1 MSIAMLIC
9 IIHTVTCIYVGSL
22 ASYPVLIQLIA
33 SRSCIVDV
41 CTDML
46 YIHTHTN
53 ISLYVYIC
61 VSFTRQVYI
70 YIYMYIFICYS
81 FIIEPTGINTYAQ
94 PHGVNGFYNACVPY
108 R

>member
-46 YIHTHTN
+46 YIHTHKHL
-53 ISLYVYIC
+53 SLCLYMC
-61 VSFTRQVYI
+61 VFYQAGV

>member
-1 MSIAMLIC
+1 MSIAMPIC

-33 SRSCIVDV
+33 SRSYIVDV

-46 YIHTHTN
+46 YTHTQT
-53 ISLYVYIC
+53 SLSMFIYVC
-61 VSFTRQVYI
+61 LLPGRCI
-70 YIYMYIFICYS
+70 YIHMHIFICYS